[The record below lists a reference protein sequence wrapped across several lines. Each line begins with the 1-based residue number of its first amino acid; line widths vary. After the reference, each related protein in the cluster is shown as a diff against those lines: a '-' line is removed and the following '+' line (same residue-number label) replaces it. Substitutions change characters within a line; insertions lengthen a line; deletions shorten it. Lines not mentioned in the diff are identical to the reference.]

1 MKPIISINSLSK
13 TFKSGFNALE
23 NVSLDIN
30 KGEIFALLGPNGA
43 GKTTLISIITGIT
56 IPTSGSV
63 KVNNYDVIKDSIKTR
78 SIIGLV
84 PQEVAIEPFE
94 TVLSSIKFSR
104 GLFGKPQDSFYIN
117 SILKQL
123 SLWEKRNT
131 KIIELS
137 GGMKR
142 RVLIAKALSHEPLVL
157 FLDEPTAGVDVELR
171 KDMWG
176 IIRSLKDSGVTIILT
191 THYIEEAENLADRV
205 GFINNGQ
212 ISLIEEK
219 QQLINKMGKKTLSI
233 HIQNAIKNIPY
244 KLKKYKLEIANSGN
258 TLIYN
263 YDINIEKTGITA
275 LLNDLSEENIKLK
288 DILSPNLLIKNE
300 LQFPGILK
308 NTFEI
313 SYPLTIFSNPYYP
326 FYRNFY
332 YKRDINGYNP
342 LGEKI
347 TTYDTRT
354 IESSIGAGVVFGK
367 NLAIELSYNYQTANL
382 EIEVGN
388 SEDDLID
395 EYKNQIT
402 KSSSLM
408 IDYDSRDDAQ
418 LTKKGSLINL
428 KFFNTN
434 NNQKAI
440 FFDFDL
446 YQNIGKNVF
455 RFHGLSRDIQQDT
468 FDPYIFFQGRA
479 DRAVGYAPYILSSNK
494 LEMGGLE
501 WRYNYKSYYVRLFYS
516 EIFSLSQPYNNFNL
530 DEKLSSYGYGLTFNS
545 PFGLLE
551 LIVGKAPKTLSASS
565 KKRTTFKVNLGYNF

>member
-63 KVNNYDVIKDSIKTR
+63 KVNNYDVLKDPIKTR

-233 HIQNAIKNIPY
+233 HIQNAIQNIPF
-244 KLKKYKLEIANSGN
+244 KLKKYKLEISNNGN

-275 LLNDLSEENIKLK
+275 LLNDLSKENIKLK
-288 DILSPNLLIKNE
+288 DI
-300 LQFPGILK
+300 
-308 NTFEI
+308 
-313 SYPLTIFSNPYYP
+313 
-326 FYRNFY
+326 
-332 YKRDINGYNP
+332 
-342 LGEKI
+342 
-347 TTYDTRT
+347 
-354 IESSIGAGVVFGK
+354 
-367 NLAIELSYNYQTANL
+367 
-382 EIEVGN
+382 
-388 SEDDLID
+388 
-395 EYKNQIT
+395 
-402 KSSSLM
+402 KSKQSSLED
-408 IDYDSRDDAQ
+408 IF
-418 LTKKGSLINL
+418 IN
-428 KFFNTN
+428 
-434 NNQKAI
+434 
-440 FFDFDL
+440 
-446 YQNIGKNVF
+446 
-455 RFHGLSRDIQQDT
+455 
-468 FDPYIFFQGRA
+468 
-479 DRAVGYAPYILSSNK
+479 
-494 LEMGGLE
+494 
-501 WRYNYKSYYVRLFYS
+501 
-516 EIFSLSQPYNNFNL
+516 
-530 DEKLSSYGYGLTFNS
+530 
-545 PFGLLE
+545 
-551 LIVGKAPKTLSASS
+551 IVGK
-565 KKRTTFKVNLGYNF
+565 